1 MRPPGVSRTSENLDM
16 ANEQFGPLAGLIGT
30 WEGDQG
36 LDVSFSYKAGKVI
49 ETPYREKATF
59 NIVGDVDNGD
69 QKLWVIDY
77 TTAAIRIGEDDVFH
91 TELGYWLW
99 DADRQEVMRC
109 FMVPRGSTILA
120 GGNST
125 ADATSFQM
133 TAQQGNPA
141 FGVLSNPY
149 LIERAQCTEYTLST
163 TVEGDTWSY
172 EEDTVMTMT
181 ATGGVLHHTDKNT
194 LQRVK

>member
-1 MRPPGVSRTSENLDM
+1 M
-16 ANEQFGPLAGLIGT
+16 ANEEFGPLAALIGT

-36 LDVSFSYKAGKVI
+36 LDVSYSYDKKDVI
-49 ETPYREKATF
+49 ETPYTETAVF

-77 TTAAIRIGEDDVFH
+77 TTAAIRKGESDVFH

-99 DADRQEVMRC
+99 DPARKEVMRC

-120 GGNST
+120 GGSCK
-125 ADATSFQM
+125 ADATSFSM
-133 TAQQGNPA
+133 SAKIGEEG

-149 LIERAQCTEYTLST
+149 LLEKAKCVEYKLNCSIENGVWTY
-163 TVEGDTWSY
+163 D
-172 EEDTVMTMT
+172 EDTVLEM
-181 ATGGVLHHTDKNT
+181 AVTGSTLHHTDKNV
-194 LQRVK
+194 LKKVK

>member
-1 MRPPGVSRTSENLDM
+1 M
-16 ANEQFGPLAGLIGT
+16 ANEQFGPLAGLIGS

-36 LDVSFSYKAGKVI
+36 LDVSYSYKEGKVI

-77 TTAAIRIGEDDVFH
+77 TTAAIRIGEDDIFH
-91 TELGYWLW
+91 TEVGYWLW
-99 DADRQEVMRC
+99 DTDRQEVMRC

-120 GGNST
+120 GGNTT
-125 ADATSFQM
+125 ADATSFSM
-133 TAQQGNPA
+133 AAKQGDNA
-141 FGVLSNPY
+141 FGILSNPY
-149 LIERAQCTEYTLST
+149 LIEKAQTTAYTLST
-163 TVEGDTWSY
+163 TINGDTWSY
-172 EEDTVMTMT
+172 EEDVVMNLA
-181 ATGGVLHHTDKNT
+181 ATGAELHHTDKNT

>member
-1 MRPPGVSRTSENLDM
+1 M

-36 LDVSFSYKAGKVI
+36 LDVSYSYKAGKVI
-49 ETPYREKATF
+49 DTPYREKATF

-91 TELGYWLW
+91 TELGYCLW
-99 DADRQEVMRC
+99 DGDRNEVMRM
-109 FMVPRGSTILA
+109 FMVPRGSTLLA
-120 GGNST
+120 GGSST
-125 ADATSFQM
+125 PDATSFEM
-133 TAQQGNPA
+133 TAKQGSNA

-149 LIERAQCTEYTLST
+149 LIEKAQCTSYSLST
-163 TVEGDTWSY
+163 TIDGDTWSY
-172 EEDTVMTMT
+172 EEDTVLEMTS
-181 ATGGVLHHTDKNT
+181 TGGTLHHTDKNT
-194 LQRVK
+194 LTRVK